1 MLAHCVAEQM
11 DWRQASVC
19 VQHLGTRVARGPE
32 ECASEYGRM
41 LDAWTAS
48 SRALP
53 TPRRLAESARAA
65 RAAQL
70 RERVAARESLLSR
83 LRSVAESV
91 EWDPG
96 VARLVE
102 ACAREPET
110 ARLAAREGGAS
121 PAAWRDELVD
131 EDEGFG
137 PFAGRP
143 PKVRRREEEEEER
156 GGVEERREAVP
167 FWCEVAM
174 PRKVGP
180 PLVPARKKSG
190 ATVAAD
196 STFLLSVFESV
207 AGSKHAGPFQ
217 EKVTSALY
225 LEAIRQPVC
234 LADVRSMLHEEK
246 IVTAEELMRQL
257 LLMTSNALAF
267 NPVGSEVY
275 LAAQNMQECIRRECE
290 PLLVIGVL
298 QELKREP

>member
-11 DWRQASVC
+11 DWRQASEC
-19 VQHLGTRVARGPE
+19 IQHLGTRVARGPE
-32 ECASEYGRM
+32 ECACEYGRM

-70 RERVAARESLLSR
+70 RERVAERESLLRR
-83 LRSVAESV
+83 LRGAAESA
-91 EWDPG
+91 EWDPA

-102 ACAREPET
+102 ACARDPAT

-137 PFAGRP
+137 PFAARP
-143 PKVRRREEEEEER
+143 PKVRRKEVPKVPEER
-156 GGVEERREAVP
+156 EPVP

-174 PRKVGP
+174 PRKTGP
-180 PLVPARKKSG
+180 PLVPARKKT
-190 ATVAAD
+190 ATAAD

-217 EKVTSALY
+217 EKVTSAVY

-275 LAAQNMQECIRRECE
+275 VAAQNMQECIRRECE
-290 PLLVIGVL
+290 PLLVIAAL
-298 QELKREP
+298 QEMKRET